1 MIPVPAE
8 VAKSIKSAAAE
19 SKLKI
24 KGVFRRFAESPFFVL
39 SGAVY
44 FYIQERKGYI

>member
-39 SGAVY
+39 ESEW
-44 FYIQERKGYI
+44 ERKGYI